1 MRHAGGFPFS
11 IGDMA
16 VPVIETDRLVLRP
29 FVPED
34 IDALAALHA
43 EETFWRFPLGR
54 GQTRAETEDFLE
66 RTIARYEEGL
76 GLHAVIERRSGLLAG
91 WAGLSVP
98 HFLPEVLP
106 AVEVGWRLGEAFR
119 GQGYATEAG
128 AAAIRWGFEDRNLD
142 RIVSIYEPGNTASG
156 AVMERLG
163 LTLDRVTSLPQRML
177 EVHVL
182 VLTAG
187 RWEQL
192 VHAGSWPAPPH
203 GPR

>member
-1 MRHAGGFPFS
+1 
-11 IGDMA
+11 MA

-34 IDALAALHA
+34 LDALAPLHA
-43 EETFWRFPLGR
+43 EESFWHFPLGR
-54 GQTRAETEDFLE
+54 GQTRAETEEFLE
-66 RTIARYEEGL
+66 QTCARYAEEGL
-76 GLHAVIERRSGLLAG
+76 AVHAVTERSSGLLAG

-106 AVEVGWRLGEAFR
+106 AVEVGWRLGSEFR
-119 GQGYATEAG
+119 GRGYATEAG
-128 AAAIRWGFEDRNLD
+128 AATMRWGFEDLDLD
-142 RIVSIYEPGNTASG
+142 RIVSIYEPGNAASE

-163 LTLDRVTSLPQRML
+163 LTLDRITSLPKREL

-192 VHAGSWPAPPH
+192 VRAGSWPAPPH
-203 GPR
+203 AQR